1 MRSSSTDPPSHPE
14 PPRSRRGIS
23 SDWEE
28 FARREPYFAVLTDA
42 RFLRERV
49 DLDEFYATGEAD
61 IARLFADI
69 VRYLGAPFAPRSA
82 LDFGCGVGRLT
93 FALTRRVPEVVGCDA
108 SETMLRLAQSAVP
121 NATFTT
127 ELPRRA
133 FDFVCSLIVFQHIP
147 VSEGMPLV
155 ERLLASLDAGGVGA
169 LHFTFRRSG
178 GALRRMARRV
188 RARVPL
194 VHRIASRLEGDRRG
208 LPYMQMNEYDRD
220 AILQRFR
227 DAGCREPLLVP
238 TNHGGIEGA
247 IVIAQKRG

>member
-1 MRSSSTDPPSHPE
+1 MPSTARRRRTSSGNPSRTAACGWATTTSPGSTRWRTSAMRSSSTDPPSHPE
-14 PPRSRRGIS
+14 PPPLDSVRGRLRRRGIS

-28 FARREPYFAVLTDA
+28 FARREPYFAVLTEA

-93 FALTRRVPEVVGCDA
+93 LALTRRVPEVVGCDA

-155 ERLLASLDAGGVGA
+155 
-169 LHFTFRRSG
+169 
-178 GALRRMARRV
+178 
-188 RARVPL
+188 
-194 VHRIASRLEGDRRG
+194 
-208 LPYMQMNEYDRD
+208 
-220 AILQRFR
+220 
-227 DAGCREPLLVP
+227 
-238 TNHGGIEGA
+238 
-247 IVIAQKRG
+247 

>member
-14 PPRSRRGIS
+14 PPPLDSARGRLRRRGIS

-49 DLDEFYATGEAD
+49 DLDEFYSTGEAD

-108 SETMLRLAQSAVP
+108 SATMLRLAQSAVP

-155 ERLLASLDAGGVGA
+155 ERLLASLDAGGVAA

-178 GALRRMARRV
+178 GALRRMARRWC
-188 RARVPL
+188 
-194 VHRIASRLEGDRRG
+194 IASPRG
-208 LPYMQMNEYDRD
+208 WN
-220 AILQRFR
+220 AI
-227 DAGCREPLLVP
+227 DEGCR
-238 TNHGGIEGA
+238 TC
-247 IVIAQKRG
+247 R